1 MAWSLLQIWALTV
14 TVPTST
20 RPSGCHCSER
30 MQVEHGCCSPALKSA
45 WAATVYPKQD
55 KACCGARAGTGS
67 LAFSELVALSM
78 LLPELGL

>member
-1 MAWSLLQIWALTV
+1 
-14 TVPTST
+14 
-20 RPSGCHCSER
+20 
-30 MQVEHGCCSPALKSA
+30 MQVEHGCCSPALRSA